1 MITATVLMLALT
13 RAEIVQ
19 RMRAPVITQ
28 SDGLVKVFAS
38 CDEDIRREYQT
49 PVARF
54 AADTVQ
60 LLYRADNLEPR
71 RFDSPGII
79 LRVGNGRTN
88 DTETVVGVETNAGRA
103 VTRLYLRSPGFVDRD
118 RLRNEIVR
126 AYYRSVKD
134 EEISAEEADLRLR
147 RADPKLR
154 VADERKKLEAWL
166 GGEMLAREMTEDEV
180 FAETEEMLTRMRK
193 IFEPGYASKRD
204 VLTFASRLRLYPR
217 TFDEPFVGGAK
228 ELAFS
233 EAIDLVKEDPRVR
246 YYAFVKAQEM
256 SVVGG
261 GRGEFLEDAADA
273 YAKFLFALAKDESS
287 AEELKEMLALAEMK
301 LNAALSQ
308 AE

>member
-1 MITATVLMLALT
+1 MITATVLLLALT

-38 CDEDIRREYQT
+38 CDEDLRREFQT

-54 AADTVQ
+54 AADTVK

-71 RFDSPGII
+71 RFESPGII

-88 DTETVVGVETNAGRA
+88 DTEVVVGVETNAGQT
-103 VTRLYLRSPGFVDRD
+103 VTRLYLRSPGFSDRGL
-118 RLRNEIVR
+118 LRNEIVR
-126 AYYRSVKD
+126 AYYRAVNS
-134 EEISAEEADLRLR
+134 EELSPEEAKIRLR

-154 VADERKKLEAWL
+154 IADERQKLEDWL
-166 GGEMLAREMTEDEV
+166 SGSLPAREMTEEEV
-180 FAETEEMLTRMRK
+180 FAETEEMFMRMRK
-193 IFEPGYASKRD
+193 VFEPGHASKRD

-228 ELAFS
+228 ELSFA

-246 YYAFVKAQEM
+246 YFAYVKAQEM

-261 GRGEFLEDAADA
+261 GRGELLEDAARE
-273 YAKFLFALAKDESS
+273 YANFLFALAKDESS
-287 AEELKEMLALAEMK
+287 AEELKAMLALADLK

>member
-38 CDEDIRREYQT
+38 CDEDLRREYQT

-54 AADTVQ
+54 AADTVR
-60 LLYRADNLEPR
+60 LLYRAENLEPR
-71 RFDSPGII
+71 RFESPGII

-88 DTETVVGVETNAGRA
+88 DTEVVVGVETNGANA
-103 VTRLYLRSPGFVDRD
+103 VTRLYLRSPGYVDRE

-134 EEISAEEADLRLR
+134 EEISSEEARKRLR

-154 VADERKKLEAWL
+154 VADERMKLEQWL
-166 GGEMLAREMTEDEV
+166 AGELPAREMSEEEV
-180 FAETEEMLTRMRK
+180 FAETEEMMMRMRK
-193 IFEPGYASKRD
+193 VFEPGHASKRD
-204 VLTFASRLRLYPR
+204 VLIFASRLRLYPR

-228 ELAFS
+228 ELSFA
-233 EAIDLVKEDPRVR
+233 EAIELVKEDPRIR
-246 YYAFVKAQEM
+246 YFAFVKAQEM

-261 GRGEFLEDAADA
+261 GRGEFLEDAAEA
-273 YAKFLFALAKDESS
+273 YSKFLFALAKDESS
-287 AEELKEMLALAEMK
+287 AEELKEMLTLADLK